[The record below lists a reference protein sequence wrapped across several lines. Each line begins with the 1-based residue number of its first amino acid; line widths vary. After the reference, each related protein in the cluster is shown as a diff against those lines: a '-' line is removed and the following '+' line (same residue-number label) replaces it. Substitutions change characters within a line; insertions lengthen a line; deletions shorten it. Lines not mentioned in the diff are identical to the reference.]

1 MTFQEYLQSTFVDRT
16 EYLVGY
22 PDKGLFISG
31 VAPKDSLEEAMIH
44 RERMA
49 GISPEKDWRIIM
61 RSATITCKEVPTSKS
76 QVDPV

>member
-1 MTFQEYLQSTFVDRT
+1 MKFQEYLQSSNVDRT

-22 PDKGLFISG
+22 AGKGLFISG
-31 VAPKDSLEEAMIH
+31 IAPKDTLEEALIH
-44 RERMA
+44 RENMA

-61 RSATITCKEVPTSKS
+61 RSVTVTCKEVPTSKS